1 MLAQGASGYKN
12 YSHWFLDIIPRIKL
26 FKLIYKQNIDYIY
39 LNDPNSFQKESLKKF
54 GLEKIRFI
62 NSIYKRHI
70 LAEKLLICSHPYYN
84 KGTIMNAQSNIPKWI
99 IKFLKNTFVD
109 LSKKNYKNKI
119 KIFIDRSDSDFTHCK
134 LINNENIKK
143 YLIKNGFEIIKLSEL
158 SLKKQ
163 IEKFS
168 NAKIIVGP
176 HGAGFTNLVFCKRKT
191 KVVEIKPKNH
201 PNKVYE
207 RISKINNLSYKKIAL
222 PLQKNKIEGD
232 MILKINKL
240 SKFI

>member
-1 MLAQGASGYKN
+1 
-12 YSHWFLDIIPRIKL
+12 
-26 FKLIYKQNIDYIY
+26 
-39 LNDPNSFQKESLKKF
+39 
-54 GLEKIRFI
+54 
-62 NSIYKRHI
+62 
-70 LAEKLLICSHPYYN
+70 
-84 KGTIMNAQSNIPKWI
+84 
-99 IKFLKNTFVD
+99 
-109 LSKKNYKNKI
+109 
-119 KIFIDRSDSDFTHCK
+119 
-134 LINNENIKK
+134 
-143 YLIKNGFEIIKLSEL
+143 
-158 SLKKQ
+158 
-163 IEKFS
+163 
-168 NAKIIVGP
+168 VGP